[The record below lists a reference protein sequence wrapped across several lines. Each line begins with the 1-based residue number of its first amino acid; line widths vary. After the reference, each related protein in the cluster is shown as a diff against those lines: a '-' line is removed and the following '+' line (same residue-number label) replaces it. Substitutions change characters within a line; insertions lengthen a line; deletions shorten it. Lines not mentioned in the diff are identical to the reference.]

1 MKKIV
6 FALLLL
12 IGSTIAFSQDY
23 KPVDEGSSIK
33 FKLKNLGFNT
43 GGTFS
48 GLEGTIYF
56 DKDNLSTASFDVS
69 IDASSVNTTVDM
81 RDNHLRDES
90 YFDVKKYPRIHF
102 VSTSVKPGKENSF
115 EISGKLTIKDK
126 TKDINF
132 PFTATQST
140 DGYIFNGEFKIN
152 RKDFGVGG
160 SSTVSDNVTVTL
172 NIVAKK

>member
-6 FALLLL
+6 LAFLLFVSY
-12 IGSTIAFSQDY
+12 GIAFSQDY

-33 FKLKNLGFNT
+33 FKLKNFGFST

-48 GLEGTIYF
+48 GLQGTIHF
-56 DKDNLSTASFDVS
+56 DKNNLSASNFDVT
-69 IDASSVNTTVDM
+69 IDANSVNTDNDM
-81 RDNHLRDES
+81 RDNHLREES

-102 VSTSVKPGKENSF
+102 VSTSVKSAKENSF
-115 EISGKLTIKDK
+115 EIFGKLTIKDK

-160 SSTVSDNVTVTL
+160 SSTISDNVTITL

>member
-6 FALLLL
+6 FAFLLL
-12 IGSTIAFSQDY
+12 IGSEIAFSQDF

-33 FKLKNLGFNT
+33 FKLKNFGFNT

-48 GLEGTIYF
+48 GLQGAIHF
-56 DKDNLSTASFDVS
+56 DKDNPSTANFDVS
-69 IDASSVNTTVDM
+69 IDANSVNTNVDL

-102 VSTSVKPGKENSF
+102 VSTSVKPGKENAF

-140 DGYIFNGEFKIN
+140 DGYIFHGEFKIN

-160 SSTVSDNVTVTL
+160 SSTISDNVTVTL

>member
-6 FALLLL
+6 FAFLLL
-12 IGSTIAFSQDY
+12 IGSGIAFSQDY

-33 FKLKNLGFNT
+33 FKLKNFGLNT

-48 GLEGTIYF
+48 GLQGIIHF
-56 DKDNLSTASFDVS
+56 DKDNPSASTFDVS
-69 IDASSVNTTVDM
+69 IDANSVNTNVDM
-81 RDNHLRDES
+81 RDNHLRDEN

-102 VSTSVKPGKENSF
+102 VSTSVKPGKENTF
-115 EISGKLTIKDK
+115 EISGKLTIKGK

-160 SSTVSDNVTVTL
+160 SSTISDNVTVTL
-172 NIVAKK
+172 TVVAKK